1 MEYNYPYGKKD
12 CANDDGSLLDE
23 QYAENCPMNNFFN
36 IGNMGALQFGNYV
49 GRTFGIYS
57 NDYVSM
63 NSQVGG
69 C

>member
-1 MEYNYPYGKKD
+1 MEYNYQCGKPN
-12 CANDDGSLLDE
+12 CTNDDGSLHE
-23 QYAENCPMNNFFN
+23 ERYAESCPMNDFFN

-49 GRTFGIYS
+49 GRTFGLYS

-69 C
+69 L